1 MCILILLNILLLQHL
16 VIKFVIG
23 LRQVGDFLQVLLFP
37 PRPIKT
43 DRLDITIHHSSSHSP
58 IRCGSRH
65 LPKGG
70 GAFFFRKTKSD
81 FKTICFKINQKIP
94 RRNSKLKL
102 QNMVKREITRTS
114 LKIFWFLFVCLFVC
128 LFFLFLRVYILAQKG
143 DSGPGPPL
151 NPPIF
156 ANSVYHNVLY
166 IYYWYLQYS
175 RNAMCVLN

>member
-70 GAFFFRKTKSD
+70 GAVFFRKTKSD

-102 QNMVKREITRTS
+102 QNMVKREMTRTS
-114 LKIFWFLFVCLFVC
+114 LKIFWFFFVCLFV
-128 LFFLFLRVYILAQKG
+128 FFIFTSLYLSSKRGL
-143 DSGPGPPL
+143 GPRTSSEPTY
-151 NPPIF
+151 F
-156 ANSVYHNVLY
+156 C
-166 IYYWYLQYS
+166 Q
-175 RNAMCVLN
+175 

>member
-102 QNMVKREITRTS
+102 QNMVKREMTRTS

-128 LFFLFLRVYILAQKG
+128 LFLFFIFTSLHLSSKRGL
-143 DSGPGPPL
+143 GPRTSSESTY
-151 NPPIF
+151 F
-156 ANSVYHNVLY
+156 C
-166 IYYWYLQYS
+166 Q
-175 RNAMCVLN
+175 

>member
-70 GAFFFRKTKSD
+70 GAVFFRKTKSD

-114 LKIFWFLFVCLFVC
+114 LKIFWFLFVCLFV
-128 LFFLFLRVYILAQKG
+128 FFIFTRLYLSSKRGL
-143 DSGPGPPL
+143 GPRTSSEPTY
-151 NPPIF
+151 F
-156 ANSVYHNVLY
+156 C
-166 IYYWYLQYS
+166 Q
-175 RNAMCVLN
+175 

>member
-1 MCILILLNILLLQHL
+1 
-16 VIKFVIG
+16 VYFDFVKYIVVTTLSDKVCHWLATSRWFSPG
-23 LRQVGDFLQVLLFP
+23 TPVSSTSN
-37 PRPIKT
+37 KT

-70 GAFFFRKTKSD
+70 GAVFFRKTKSD

-156 ANSVYHNVLY
+156 VNSVYHNVLS

>member
-1 MCILILLNILLLQHL
+1 MLSKKTKFCQCKTIKLRFIFHDHIYDVPNRNYCSHCVYSLILSISMCILILLNILLLQHL

-70 GAFFFRKTKSD
+70 GR
-81 FKTICFKINQKIP
+81 
-94 RRNSKLKL
+94 
-102 QNMVKREITRTS
+102 
-114 LKIFWFLFVCLFVC
+114 
-128 LFFLFLRVYILAQKG
+128 FFLEKKIGFQNNL
-143 DSGPGPPL
+143 
-151 NPPIF
+151 F
-156 ANSVYHNVLY
+156 
-166 IYYWYLQYS
+166 
-175 RNAMCVLN
+175 

>member
-1 MCILILLNILLLQHL
+1 MFCNFSFELRLGIFCFIFQHL

-102 QNMVKREITRTS
+102 QNMVKREMTRTS
-114 LKIFWFLFVCLFVC
+114 LKIFWFLFVCLF
-128 LFFLFLRVYILAQKG
+128 FFFIFTSLYLRKTNKQPKTRIFSSSSLSSLFLPCFVILA
-143 DSGPGPPL
+143 L
-151 NPPIF
+151 NY
-156 ANSVYHNVLY
+156 ASVSFDL
-166 IYYWYLQYS
+166 S
-175 RNAMCVLN
+175 